1 MNLPHDYQATA
12 TAQTAGNVL
21 LAVPHAAEI
30 TSDAPSE
37 FGGPG
42 DQWSPE
48 DLLVAA
54 VADCFVLSFR
64 AIASMSKYEWTD
76 LRCEVSGVLDKVDRD
91 IQFTRFQL
99 NVTLVIPADSD
110 TERAERLLAKAEST
124 CFITNSLKAETH
136 LETLIRTA

>member
-12 TAQTAGNVL
+12 TAQTTGNVV

-30 TSDAPSE
+30 ASHAPSE

-48 DLLVAA
+48 DLVVAA
-54 VADCFVLSFR
+54 VADCFILSFR
-64 AIASMSKYEWTD
+64 AIASMSKYDWRD
-76 LRCEVSGVLDKVDRD
+76 LRCEVVGALDKVDRD
-91 IQFTRFQL
+91 IQFVRFQL
-99 NVTLVIPADSD
+99 KVTLVVPPESD
-110 TERAERLLAKAEST
+110 IERAERLLAKAEAT

-136 LETLIRTA
+136 LETEIRTG